1 MAPRNADA
9 DALLELCLPALDAVT
24 PEILSRIEMAL
35 VGTRAR
41 SAQENLWIVVAEALN
56 NIAEHAYPAKG
67 LGAVALRLELTGSV
81 LRVTLVDW
89 GVALPF
95 GRVLAGAA
103 PDPADLSEGGYGWL
117 LIRALVRDIGY
128 MREGGQNRLQMILD
142 I

>member
-1 MAPRNADA
+1 LAARNADA

-24 PEILSRIEMAL
+24 PEILSRVEVAL

-56 NIAEHAYPAKG
+56 NIAEHAYPANG

-95 GRVLAGAA
+95 GRVLAGAV
-103 PDPADLSEGGYGWL
+103 PDPADLNEGGYGWL

-128 MREGGQNRLQMILD
+128 VREGGQNRLQMILD